1 MTKTN
6 ENETVNIIR
15 KPVKEIKDKK
25 AYNRFRD
32 RKDKKLYEE
41 DIMEEI
47 DNEADS

>member
-41 DIMEEI
+41 DVMEEV
-47 DNEADS
+47 DNETDS

>member
-6 ENETVNIIR
+6 ENENVNIIR

>member
-1 MTKTN
+1 MTKMN
-6 ENETVNIIR
+6 ENENANVVR

-41 DIMEEI
+41 DVMEEV
-47 DNEADS
+47 DNETDS